1 MHAALCPRRGV
12 RRVPPH
18 VSAAMNPLVP
28 LSILVCAPI
37 AAIALVL
44 GTDTGIETSLITAS
58 IKTFIIL
65 GAIAAA
71 LSFGA
76 SRLAERSRH

>member
-1 MHAALCPRRGV
+1 MHAALV
-12 RRVPPH
+12 RAAASGRVPPH

-28 LSILVCAPI
+28 LSILVCVPI

-44 GTDTGIETSLITAS
+44 GTDTGIETSLITAT

-65 GAIAAA
+65 GVIAAA
-71 LSFGA
+71 ISFGA
-76 SRLAERSRH
+76 SRLAERSRP